1 MFMQSNEPF
10 QRVQDGMSPQT
21 SGLLGAIAIGGAAA
35 ASQGLQYASY
45 TGIDKEFEFGREKI
59 GNLQEKLQT
68 INPTKPAKP
77 VRNGQQRVD
86 KLNGQ
91 MFNTFQ
97 KHNQAEATRAAK
109 VDLLNHNGA
118 SSEIRDIKSR
128 LHNNES
134 ISRKE
139 MRQLQEFNR
148 NQGSIRR
155 GVQDDVIKLDQQ
167 ITGHRESMDRM
178 QQKRNAIQDRMAT
191 TEVENRKYTKTNEQI
206 QRLQDKYS
214 QSNFESQ
221 KAAHRWHGKT
231 AGRAALIT
239 GGFAAA
245 GYASGA
251 VLQSAVNRMN
261 NA

>member
-59 GNLQEKLQT
+59 GTLQEKLQT
-68 INPTKPAKP
+68 IDPKKPAP
-77 VRNGQQRVD
+77 TVFRGQQRVD
-86 KLNGQ
+86 KLNKKA
-91 MFNTFQ
+91 FETFQ
-97 KHNQAEATRAAK
+97 RHESTRFTRDAK
-109 VDLLNHNGA
+109 QKQYNHGGA
-118 SSEIRDIKSR
+118 SKEIQDINYR
-128 LHNNES
+128 LHNNET

-139 MRQLQEFNR
+139 MQQLTSFKK
-148 NQGSIRR
+148 NQGTIRS
-155 GVQDDVIKLDQQ
+155 GLKDDISKLDQQ
-167 ITGHRESMDRM
+167 LTGHRASMDRM
-178 QQKRNAIQDRMAT
+178 QEKRNALQDRMAT